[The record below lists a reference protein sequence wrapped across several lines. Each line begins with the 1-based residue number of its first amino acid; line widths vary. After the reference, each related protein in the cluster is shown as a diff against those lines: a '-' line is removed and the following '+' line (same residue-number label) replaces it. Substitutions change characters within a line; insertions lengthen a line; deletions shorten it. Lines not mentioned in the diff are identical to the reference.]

1 MQTNEI
7 PTSAPGDRAPTSE
20 EPAPIKMTNQQA
32 ELEQAAVCA
41 ANELNLCTNLP
52 CARSQPSSLLYTPNL
67 LCTPVRCMIITCM
80 PLAHVHPIRHP
91 TPSPPPPL
99 LGARPEVHTSVLPRS
114 SRRSWRARR
123 TPRTSRVARS
133 TPRTCRLSPRTH
145 THRSCISIPSCSLS
159 LALS

>member
-52 CARSQPSSLLYTPNL
+52 CAIDAKSVNL
-67 LCTPVRCMIITCM
+67 FSFSTRY
-80 PLAHVHPIRHP
+80 
-91 TPSPPPPL
+91 
-99 LGARPEVHTSVLPRS
+99 
-114 SRRSWRARR
+114 R
-123 TPRTSRVARS
+123 T
-133 TPRTCRLSPRTH
+133 LF
-145 THRSCISIPSCSLS
+145 IE
-159 LALS
+159 